1 MTYSGKKGS
10 AMNITVYLGASR
22 GNDPRYEA
30 DASALGAWIAEHGH
44 TLIYG
49 GSRTGLMG
57 ALSAGALKKGGT
69 VIGVEPQEFIDTALQ
84 QEGLTKLIVTPDMA
98 SRKAKMMELGD
109 IFLAFPGGFGT
120 LEEISQVMSEVKLGH
135 LKGRFA
141 FLDFNGYY
149 QPLKA
154 FLEAMS
160 RQGFVDAKWVKAA
173 AFLPS
178 LAALS
183 AFVAGRELP
192 KPGETWRH
200 FKQKRYRIIGLADDA
215 ATKETY
221 VVYKTLYGEY
231 RDFIRPLDMFLSE
244 VDHEKYP
251 DVRQHWRFEKET
263 GGCCSWNPAIS
274 QQYLKP

>member
-1 MTYSGKKGS
+1 
-10 AMNITVYLGASR
+10 MNITVYLGASR
-22 GNDPRYEA
+22 GKDPSYETY
-30 DASALGAWIAEHGH
+30 ASVLGAWIADHGH

-57 ALSAGALKKGGT
+57 ALSSGALQKGGS

-84 QEGLTKLIVTPDMA
+84 QEGLTELIVTPDMA

-149 QPLKA
+149 QPMKQ
-154 FLEAMS
+154 FLEAM
-160 RQGFVDAKWVKAA
+160 RDQGFVDAKWVKEA

-178 LAALS
+178 FAALS
-183 AFVAGRELP
+183 AFVAGRDLP

-231 RDFIRPLDMFLSE
+231 RMNAVVYSEFVITEIKSHELMQKEIFVSSWLFCRHFADFDIKKE
-244 VDHEKYP
+244 VIQVVKAY
-251 DVRQHWRFEKET
+251 KNY
-263 GGCCSWNPAIS
+263 G
-274 QQYLKP
+274 

>member
-1 MTYSGKKGS
+1 
-10 AMNITVYLGASR
+10 MNITVYLGASR
-22 GNDPRYEA
+22 GNDPSYEA

-57 ALSAGALKKGGT
+57 ALSAGALKKGGS

-84 QEGLTKLIVTPDMA
+84 QEGLTELIVTPDMA

-192 KPGETWRH
+192 KPGNRSLRVGL
-200 FKQKRYRIIGLADDA
+200 QKLTLGEYFLWQNTCLMCRKSVRIIIKMEHTYTMINGLKMA
-215 ATKETY
+215 
-221 VVYKTLYGEY
+221 V
-231 RDFIRPLDMFLSE
+231 
-244 VDHEKYP
+244 
-251 DVRQHWRFEKET
+251 
-263 GGCCSWNPAIS
+263 
-274 QQYLKP
+274 

>member
-1 MTYSGKKGS
+1 
-10 AMNITVYLGASR
+10 MNITVYLGASL
-22 GNDPRYEA
+22 GNDACYEA
-30 DASALGAWIAEHGH
+30 WARALGAWIADHGH

-57 ALSAGALKKGGT
+57 ALSAGALEKGGA

-84 QEGLTKLIVTPDMA
+84 QEGLTELIVTPDMA

-120 LEEISQVMSEVKLGH
+120 LEEITQVMSEIKLGH
-135 LKGRFA
+135 LEGRFA

-149 QPLKA
+149 QPMKA
-154 FLEAMS
+154 FLEEM
-160 RQGFVDAKWVKAA
+160 RDQGFVDAKWVKEA

-178 LAALS
+178 FAALS

-192 KPGETWRH
+192 RPGETWRH
-200 FKQKRYRIIGLADDA
+200 FKQKLYRIIAIADDT
-215 ATKETY
+215 ATKEPY

-251 DVRQHWRFEKET
+251 DVRQRWRFEKEKP
-263 GGCCSWNPAIS
+263 CCSWNPNIS
-274 QQYLKP
+274 LQYLRRK